1 MPCTKEAFSVAFDNG
16 SLYRD
21 SARQNLDFFSID
33 RPMWLRKIDS
43 RPQLGALPNARGV
56 ATRICASVS
65 TQSSR
70 GPRRRAF
77 MAAGYSF
84 FSHLLEHNGD
94 GGGGASPCKT

>member
-1 MPCTKEAFSVAFDNG
+1 MPSTKEAFSVAFDNG

-33 RPMWLRKIDS
+33 RPMWLRKIDA

-65 TQSSR
+65 TQSGS
-70 GPRRRAF
+70 GLARRRA
-77 MAAGYSF
+77 AAAVTVV
-84 FSHLLEHNGD
+84 LEQVR
-94 GGGGASPCKT
+94 KK

>member
-1 MPCTKEAFSVAFDNG
+1 MPSTKEAFSVAFDNG

-33 RPMWLRKIDS
+33 RPMWLRKIDD

-65 TQSSR
+65 TQSGS
-70 GPRRRAF
+70 GLARRRA
-77 MAAGYSF
+77 AAAVTVV
-84 FSHLLEHNGD
+84 LEQVR
-94 GGGGASPCKT
+94 KK